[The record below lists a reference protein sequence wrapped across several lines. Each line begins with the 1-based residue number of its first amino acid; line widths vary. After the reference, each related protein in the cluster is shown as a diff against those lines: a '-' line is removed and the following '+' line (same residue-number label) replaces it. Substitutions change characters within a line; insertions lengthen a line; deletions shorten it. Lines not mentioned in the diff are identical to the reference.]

1 MTSGAGLR
9 FRPTQRTWAKR
20 ADAVLDGSQ
29 GRRTTVNT
37 IGASGLAK
45 HSDDTH
51 AAHGRGHHVTGN
63 MKGDMTPYVITRTT
77 CISSSWTHVTSADAR
92 DRRGR
97 ATKAMS
103 VAAWHGPPCHS
114 QQARALCRYERRHD
128 TTCCHPRSMHA
139 LAMDTRDPT
148 RTLRTRNDSHDGAAR
163 HGHHVPVNSQG
174 QPVGRK
180 GDMTPSATT
189 ARSMQDLECPNHIH
203 ARNTTTRQSDVF
215 AARSGRNDSNALIER
230 WCISPGAVVTSVSK
244 VSGRILVSERNRR
257 KRMRDLQIL

>member
-1 MTSGAGLR
+1 MLYSA
-9 FRPTQRTWAKR
+9 
-20 ADAVLDGSQ
+20 
-29 GRRTTVNT
+29 
-37 IGASGLAK
+37 
-45 HSDDTH
+45 
-51 AAHGRGHHVTGN
+51 N
-63 MKGDMTPYVITRTT
+63 MKGDMTPYVIARTT
-77 CISSSWTHVTSADAR
+77 CTSSPWTYVTSADAR

-97 ATKAMS
+97 ATKSMS

-128 TTCCHPRSMHA
+128 TTCRQPRSMHV
-139 LAMDTRDPT
+139 LAMDTRDTRDPT

-215 AARSGRNDSNALIER
+215 AARSGRNNSDALIER
-230 WCISPGAVVTSVSK
+230 WCISPGAVVRSVSK
-244 VSGRILVSERNRR
+244 VPGRILVSERNRR
-257 KRMRDLQIL
+257 KRIRD